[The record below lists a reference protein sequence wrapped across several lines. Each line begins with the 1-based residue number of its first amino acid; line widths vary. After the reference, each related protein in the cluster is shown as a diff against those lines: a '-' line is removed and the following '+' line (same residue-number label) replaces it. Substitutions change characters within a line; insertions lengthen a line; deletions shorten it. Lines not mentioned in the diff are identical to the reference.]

1 MHKVLE
7 RIEANAQ
14 QLIDTYPSANMLLSD
29 AMKESMV
36 WVVPL
41 VSSKKVPSL
50 PQLEKLATQITAI
63 LMASTPDKSA

>member
-50 PQLEKLATQITAI
+50 SQLEKLATQITAI
-63 LMASTPDKSA
+63 LMASMPDKPA

>member
-50 PQLEKLATQITAI
+50 AQLEKLATQITAI
-63 LMASTPDKSA
+63 LMASMPDKPA

>member
-50 PQLEKLATQITAI
+50 AQLEKLATQITAI
-63 LMASTPDKSA
+63 LIASMPDKPA